1 MKRNWEKEGK
11 DYFPLISIN
20 YEFDKLDR
28 LDYSE
33 AADSA
38 LSLQREF
45 VQGYFLPLLCEGG
58 TNFQRTI
65 HRFR

>member
-11 DYFPLISIN
+11 DYFPLIAIS

-33 AADSA
+33 AADNA
-38 LSLQREF
+38 DF
-45 VQGYFLPLLCEGG
+45 
-58 TNFQRTI
+58 
-65 HRFR
+65 